1 MRSDPASIRTKL
13 PFWRTVRD
21 AFVETFSRP
30 GDLAKIAWF
39 WVFVYVTVM
48 AAFAW
53 YSWPVDNDSTNQG
66 DSAFPYRLLLEMA
79 AQFFVASAIAVS
91 WHRLLIHGEKPS
103 SFFSIRLDRVVLL
116 YFGWVLVMTV
126 PVFLLVVASD
136 YSYEIFRFFIEQALA
151 QADTPGPESE
161 SIQIEQLEAGLYFD
175 LFFLGEVLLS
185 VVLAILIWAIF
196 AFVPTRIGLLLPALA
211 VGTRWL
217 GAGESWRRTRGNFWR
232 LYLGTTLIFMV
243 TLFGVMVFGYPLGL
257 FEDEISR
264 LGASVLSAFISVF
277 EMLGAVVGIS
287 FLSLA
292 YRHFTRGSVED
303 RPRA

>member
-1 MRSDPASIRTKL
+1 MSTDATLNISKL
-13 PFWRTVRD
+13 SFWRTVMG
-21 AFVETFSRP
+21 AFAETFSRP

-103 SFFSIRLDRVVLL
+103 SFFSIRVDRVVLL
-116 YFGWVLVMTV
+116 YFGWVLVMAM

-161 SIQIEQLEAGLYFD
+161 SLQIEQLEAGLYFD

-185 VVLAILIWAIF
+185 VVLVILVWAIF

-243 TLFGVMVFGYPLGL
+243 TLFGITVFAYSLGL
-257 FEDEISR
+257 LQEEMSR
-264 LGASVLSAFISVF
+264 LGESVLTGLISVF

-292 YRHFTRGSVED
+292 YQHFTRDSVEE
-303 RPRA
+303 RAGT